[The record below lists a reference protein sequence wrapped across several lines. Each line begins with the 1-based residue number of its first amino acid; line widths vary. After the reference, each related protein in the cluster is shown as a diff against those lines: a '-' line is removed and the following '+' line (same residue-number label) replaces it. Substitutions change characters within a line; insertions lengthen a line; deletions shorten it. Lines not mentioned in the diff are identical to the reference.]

1 MIAANDE
8 WRSRKVLA
16 SLDREPAIAQEK
28 PPAKALEYGA
38 TSGRRL
44 KQAFRFA

>member
-8 WRSRKVLA
+8 WRGRKMFA
-16 SLDREPAIAQEK
+16 SLNREPAIAQEK
-28 PPAKALEYGA
+28 PAAKALKHGA

-44 KQAFRFA
+44 EQAFRFA